1 MIIEQDLKRFSK
13 PSVIEALDYEEILS
27 KMKNELIRL
36 DPTFTALLES
46 DPAIKILEV
55 AAWRELLLRQRVND
69 AAKANLLAFASQ
81 SNLDHLAA
89 FYGVLRQKSEE
100 DEAFKNR
107 IQAKIVGWSTAG
119 SKEHYRY
126 HALSADVRVRD
137 ALADS
142 LKSGQV
148 RISVLA
154 KDGAP
159 SQELLETVRKAI
171 LRDDIRMLTDTVE
184 IISCGIIPVKIRAK
198 IFLYPL
204 APQNLIETAK
214 ERFLKK
220 LESSKGLGWS
230 LAKTWII
237 AHLFTEGM
245 QKIELIE
252 PGEDIFVKNDEC
264 IVLED
269 CSIEKV

>member
-1 MIIEQDLKRFSK
+1 MEQDLRRFSK
-13 PSVIEALDYEEILS
+13 PIVIEALDYEEILS
-27 KMKNELIRL
+27 RMKEDLLHRDL
-36 DPTFTALLES
+36 AFSALVES
-46 DPAIKILEV
+46 DPAIKILEI

-69 AAKANLLAFASQ
+69 AAKANLLAFATQ

-89 FYGVLRQKSEE
+89 FYGVERQKNEE
-100 DEAFKNR
+100 DEAFRKR

-142 LKSGQV
+142 LKPGQV
-148 RISVLA
+148 RISILA

-159 SQELLETVRKAI
+159 SQKLLETVRKAI
-171 LRDDIRMLTDTVE
+171 LRDDVRMLTDTVE
-184 IISCGIIPVKIRAK
+184 VISCGIIPVKIKAR

-204 APQNLIETAK
+204 APQDLIETAK

-220 LESSKGLGWS
+220 LETSKGLGWS
-230 LAKTWII
+230 LAKTWIV

-245 QKIELIE
+245 QRIELME
-252 PGEDIFVKNDEC
+252 PAEDIFVRNDEC

-269 CSIEKV
+269 YSIEKV